1 MKYLLGN
8 ISSTSFEITLNL
20 NFKLF
25 EKLKNSNDKKN
36 GKTQKKMLKIRKIQK
51 VTHDGRKTRNR
62 IPQKISHKDFF
73 SKLKFIQ
80 FLLKLGYNSSLM
92 KCENLYL

>member
-1 MKYLLGN
+1 M
-8 ISSTSFEITLNL
+8 
-20 NFKLF
+20 
-25 EKLKNSNDKKN
+25 EKLKKI
-36 GKTQKKMLKIRKIQK
+36 LKIRKHKKLPMLVEKQEIE
-51 VTHDGRKTRNR
+51 

-92 KCENLYL
+92 KM

>member
-1 MKYLLGN
+1 M
-8 ISSTSFEITLNL
+8 
-20 NFKLF
+20 
-25 EKLKNSNDKKN
+25 EKLKKNTYNQKNTKKLPMMVE
-36 GKTQKKMLKIRKIQK
+36 KQEIE
-51 VTHDGRKTRNR
+51 

-92 KCENLYL
+92 KI

>member
-1 MKYLLGN
+1 L
-8 ISSTSFEITLNL
+8 STSFEITLNL

-25 EKLKNSNDKKN
+25 ENLKKIQTKKN
-36 GKTQKKMLKIRKIQK
+36 GKTQKKYLKSEKYKKLPMMVEKKEIE
-51 VTHDGRKTRNR
+51 

-80 FLLKLGYNSSLM
+80 
-92 KCENLYL
+92 

>member
-1 MKYLLGN
+1 M
-8 ISSTSFEITLNL
+8 
-20 NFKLF
+20 
-25 EKLKNSNDKKN
+25 EKLKKKYL
-36 GKTQKKMLKIRKIQK
+36 KSEKYKKLPMMVEKQEIE
-51 VTHDGRKTRNR
+51 

-92 KCENLYL
+92 KYENLYL

>member
-1 MKYLLGN
+1 MVEKQ
-8 ISSTSFEITLNL
+8 EI
-20 NFKLF
+20 
-25 EKLKNSNDKKN
+25 E
-36 GKTQKKMLKIRKIQK
+36 
-51 VTHDGRKTRNR
+51 

-92 KCENLYL
+92 QYENLYL

>member
-1 MKYLLGN
+1 M
-8 ISSTSFEITLNL
+8 
-20 NFKLF
+20 
-25 EKLKNSNDKKN
+25 EKLKKI
-36 GKTQKKMLKIRKIQK
+36 LKIRKIQK
-51 VTHDGRKTRNR
+51 VTHDGRKKQEIE

>member
-25 EKLKNSNDKKN
+25 EKLNEKNY
-36 GKTQKKMLKIRKIQK
+36 GKTQKKILKIRKHKKLPMMVEKQEIE
-51 VTHDGRKTRNR
+51 V
-62 IPQKISHKDFF
+62 PQKISHKDFF
-73 SKLKFIQ
+73 F
-80 FLLKLGYNSSLM
+80 
-92 KCENLYL
+92 